1 MVLII
6 PSLPAFFG
14 PNPDVNWNITKNLI
28 NKNCKISL
36 FFFRSISLS
45 SQNSIF

>member
-14 PNPDVNWNITKNLI
+14 PNPDVNWNITENLI
-28 NKNCKISL
+28 NRNCEIFL
-36 FFFRSISLS
+36 FFFL
-45 SQNSIF
+45 FHLT